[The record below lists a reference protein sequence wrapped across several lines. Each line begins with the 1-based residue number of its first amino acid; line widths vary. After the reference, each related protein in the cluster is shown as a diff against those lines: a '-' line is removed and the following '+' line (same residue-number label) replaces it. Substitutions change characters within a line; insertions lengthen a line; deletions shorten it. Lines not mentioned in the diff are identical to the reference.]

1 MIYTGAVRKPL
12 LRVVALAMVLFT
24 LFSVFST
31 VAYAAD
37 SGSIGFDNTDV
48 VDDLSSS
55 TAGGKAFD
63 IKNYPFNENGE
74 VQIISFIEYCY
85 SYKANQRDH
94 YGLYIYVY
102 NPQGLNLST
111 DSKQNKIQMAV
122 SYDAEGN
129 PNDYEKFSL
138 EFCSKVESGDYK
150 NLFYKYK
157 VIDREI
163 NGTTFDERVNS
174 NERRY
179 DVSGVELTTYGAQ
192 NATEY
197 HVGTTY
203 RFTGFAEGYGPDETA
218 KSTLNSE
225 IEKLETIE
233 LSVKHT
239 FYRSETSAL
248 GAGHQN
254 QLDTVYFSVPKS
266 YIEEYGSL
274 QRIKAEW
281 YEYKTKEILVT
292 SNTDF
297 YNAASPYIGVPL
309 GTTPNEFGLYEY
321 VDDIGYSL
329 GIGAGKAGDMY
340 VAQWGWNLGDGYF
353 HVPTNVLYYMFLVND
368 IEEYDPYAETQTV
381 GGVQSNDLYQYIKN
395 YRKTYASGRLP
406 IKDGTISADLFESDI
421 DASRKMNNESGKIQ
435 MGYSYYDFDAD
446 VDLQTLSSWSDADP
460 SFWDNWLN
468 FGLGAAF
475 TGGPDEESRTV
486 APIQILKASDVTG
499 TNAEIAERLL
509 VNINDV
515 DTIKAEY
522 NNAVTISGANDEEK
536 VVVLFRFATSDYYS
550 EAVDIIEPNAGFMWS
565 DKHYE
570 GEAYIAK
577 ESVFFDFDI
586 IQLTFNKE
594 GVYTVI
600 PVVASPIDVVNDI
613 TPPVNMPGEMDWWQ
627 IILALILIVFLIVL
641 FAPILPYIL
650 QGIVWVCAQISSG
663 FKTLIGVIR
672 KQKNNDKEE

>member
-1 MIYTGAVRKPL
+1 MIGMGAVRKPL
-12 LRVVALAMVLFT
+12 LRVVTLAMVLFT

-37 SGSIGFDNTDV
+37 DGSIGFDNTNV
-48 VDDLSSS
+48 LDDLSSS

-63 IKNYPFNENGE
+63 ITNYPFNENGE

-254 QLDTVYFSVPKS
+254 QLDTVYFSVPRAISRNTAVCNASKPS
-266 YIEEYGSL
+266 G
-274 QRIKAEW
+274 
-281 YEYKTKEILVT
+281 T
-292 SNTDF
+292 S
-297 YNAASPYIGVPL
+297 
-309 GTTPNEFGLYEY
+309 
-321 VDDIGYSL
+321 
-329 GIGAGKAGDMY
+329 
-340 VAQWGWNLGDGYF
+340 
-353 HVPTNVLYYMFLVND
+353 
-368 IEEYDPYAETQTV
+368 
-381 GGVQSNDLYQYIKN
+381 
-395 YRKTYASGRLP
+395 
-406 IKDGTISADLFESDI
+406 
-421 DASRKMNNESGKIQ
+421 
-435 MGYSYYDFDAD
+435 
-446 VDLQTLSSWSDADP
+446 
-460 SFWDNWLN
+460 
-468 FGLGAAF
+468 
-475 TGGPDEESRTV
+475 
-486 APIQILKASDVTG
+486 
-499 TNAEIAERLL
+499 
-509 VNINDV
+509 
-515 DTIKAEY
+515 
-522 NNAVTISGANDEEK
+522 
-536 VVVLFRFATSDYYS
+536 
-550 EAVDIIEPNAGFMWS
+550 
-565 DKHYE
+565 
-570 GEAYIAK
+570 
-577 ESVFFDFDI
+577 
-586 IQLTFNKE
+586 
-594 GVYTVI
+594 
-600 PVVASPIDVVNDI
+600 
-613 TPPVNMPGEMDWWQ
+613 
-627 IILALILIVFLIVL
+627 
-641 FAPILPYIL
+641 
-650 QGIVWVCAQISSG
+650 
-663 FKTLIGVIR
+663 IR
-672 KQKNNDKEE
+672 PKRYW